1 MRRGLNDLV
10 WLAMGGKLSG
20 LVFFL
25 LMSMNEVL
33 FAGVPGSIVGNGAM
47 FSKQIEVF
55 RCR

>member
-1 MRRGLNDLV
+1 MRRGLSDLV

-33 FAGVPGSIVGNGAM
+33 FAGVSGGIVGNGAM
-47 FSKQIEVF
+47 FTKRIEVLGS
-55 RCR
+55 C

>member
-1 MRRGLNDLV
+1 MRRGESDLV
-10 WLAMGGKLSG
+10 WLAMAGKVRG

-25 LMSMNEVL
+25 LMSRNEVL